1 MIARW
6 CISILIFS
14 LTLFGA
20 VSQQQMVVAN
30 QEIVLQFQD
39 TDLTSYQTENTV
51 AALTL
56 QLQDLGAQ
64 KIQVL
69 SKANGTLKI
78 TYYSDA
84 DITSIKQTL
93 VKESQL
99 SVKLTTQ
106 NQDSSQFPFNDS
118 DVSYNLDVYEIH
130 KGQDSGWDF
139 DGAISLEVKVKT
151 DRFLDPNLLTSGHL
165 AFLNEENLLR
175 VAYKI
180 RREVTIQLSNPLHT
194 IPEVRAGPPM
204 LIR

>member
-39 TDLTSYQTENTV
+39 ADLTTYQTEKTV

-84 DITSIKQTL
+84 DITHIKQTL
-93 VKESQL
+93 AKESQL
-99 SVKLTTQ
+99 SLKLTTQ
-106 NQDSSQFPFNDS
+106 DKNSSQFPFNDS
-118 DVSYNLDVYEIH
+118 DVSYYLDVYEIH

-139 DGAISLEVKVKT
+139 DGAISLEVKVKS
-151 DRFLDPNLLTSGHL
+151 DRFLDPNFLSVGYL
-165 AFLNEENLLR
+165 AYSYQENLLQ
-175 VAYKI
+175 VAYI
-180 RREVTIQLSNPLHT
+180 NRREVAIQLSSPLHT
-194 IPEVRAGPPM
+194 IPEVRAGPKC
-204 LIR
+204 

>member
-84 DITSIKQTL
+84 DITRIKQTL
-93 VKESQL
+93 AKESQL
-99 SVKLTTQ
+99 SLKLSA
-106 NQDSSQFPFNDS
+106 QDRDASQFPFNDS

-139 DGAISLEVKVKT
+139 DGAISLEVKVKS
-151 DRFLDPNLLTSGHL
+151 DRFLDPNVLIAGHL
-165 AFLNEENLLR
+165 VHSYHENLLQ
-175 VAYKI
+175 VAYKN
-180 RREVTIQLSNPLHT
+180 RREVATQISSPLHT
-194 IPEVRAGPPM
+194 IPEVRAGPKC
-204 LIR
+204 

>member
-39 TDLTSYQTENTV
+39 ADLTSYQTENTV

-84 DITSIKQTL
+84 DITRIKQTL
-93 VKESQL
+93 AKESQL
-99 SVKLTTQ
+99 LLKLTA
-106 NQDSSQFPFNDS
+106 QDKDASQFPFNDS

-139 DGAISLEVKVKT
+139 DGAISLEVKVKS
-151 DRFLDPNLLTSGHL
+151 DRFLDPNFLSVGHL
-165 AFLNEENLLR
+165 AHSYQENLLQ
-175 VAYKI
+175 VVYKNS
-180 RREVTIQLSNPLHT
+180 REVAIQLSSPLHT
-194 IPEVRAGPPM
+194 IPEVRAGPKC
-204 LIR
+204 